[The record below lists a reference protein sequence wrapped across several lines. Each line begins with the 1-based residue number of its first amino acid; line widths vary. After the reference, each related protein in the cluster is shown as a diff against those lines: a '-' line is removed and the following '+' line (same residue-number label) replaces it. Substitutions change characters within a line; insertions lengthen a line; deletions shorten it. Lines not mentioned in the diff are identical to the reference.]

1 MDFVD
6 LVDITWKTS
15 KNKAPNVLFLICSNK
30 LYVVSEDEGSIIT
43 VVSKTDV
50 VYAIAKSKV
59 IETKI
64 DGVKFYYLEDTRDMR
79 VISCTI
85 STNKNV
91 IQLFVI
97 KNITKYIKNIKF
109 DRDSGFS

>member
-1 MDFVD
+1 MDFVE

-30 LYVVSEDEGSIIT
+30 LYVVAEDDSSIIT

-59 IETKI
+59 FETKI
-64 DGVKFYYLEDTRDMR
+64 EGVKFYYLEDTRDMR

-91 IQLFVI
+91 LQLFVI
-97 KNITKYIKNIKF
+97 KNITKYVKSVKF